1 MNAFHPDMAEA
12 TRLTREGR
20 LTEAT
25 SLLQRLLH
33 GTADA
38 GPAPQPAPS
47 PDIPSDSARLHMPD
61 ALRKLVDRV
70 KGLGAGL
77 GLGERAKPAPAPEGG
92 GRFVEASFTNGA
104 GTRSYKLYIPA
115 GYHGQTVPLVV
126 MLHGCTQSPDDFAA
140 GTGMN
145 ALAEEHGFLVLYPA
159 QAQSANAQRCWNW
172 FIPTDQQRDTGEPS
186 LIAGITRRVM
196 VEHAVDPRR
205 VYVAG
210 LSAGG
215 AQAAIMGIAYPE
227 FYAAVGVHSGLAA
240 GAAKDLPSA
249 LAAMKNGESMS
260 PTDGASR
267 PLVPTIVFHGDQD
280 RTVSP
285 RNGDR
290 VVAQA
295 LAGAAGLRTEHEQ
308 GQVEG
313 GHGYSRTLYRNDKG
327 ATVLERWQVHGA
339 GHAWAGG
346 SEAGTYTDPRG
357 PSASREMLRFFLANP
372 ARAA

>member
-1 MNAFHPDMAEA
+1 MNAFPDMAEA

-33 GTADA
+33 GAADPGSA
-38 GPAPQPAPS
+38 PEPAPVPEMPS
-47 PDIPSDSARLHMPD
+47 ESARLHLPD

-77 GLGERAKPAPAPEGG
+77 GLGERARPEPVPEGG

-115 GYHGQTVPLVV
+115 RYRGQPVPLVV

-145 ALAEEHGFLVLYPA
+145 TLAEQHGLLVVYPA
-159 QAQSANAQRCWNW
+159 QDQSANAQRCWNW
-172 FIPTDQQRDTGEPS
+172 FAPADQQRERGEPS
-186 LIAGITRRVM
+186 LIAGITRQIM
-196 VEHAVDPRR
+196 AEHAVDPRR

-215 AQAAIMGIAYPE
+215 ATAAIMGLAYPDL
-227 FYAAVGVHSGLAA
+227 YTAVGVHSGLAA
-240 GAAKDLPSA
+240 GAARDLPSA
-249 LAAMKNGESMS
+249 LAAMKHGEIAS
-260 PTDGASR
+260 PTEAAGRSR
-267 PLVPTIVFHGDQD
+267 VPTIVFHGDQD

-295 LAGAAGLRTEHEQ
+295 LAGADGLRTEFEQ

-313 GHGYSRTLYRNDKG
+313 GHGYSRTLYRDASGN
-327 ATVLERWQVHGA
+327 AVLERWQVHGA

-357 PSASREMLRFFLANP
+357 PNASREMLRFFLSHQS
-372 ARAA
+372 R